1 MLTQSEKKT
10 AQSLKEGFVQVKD
23 RIHVVE
29 EQMKSLNSQT
39 ESLINHLEDLRLQEK
54 NFMGQLKEKYGPGKL
69 NPLNLSYEK
78 L

>member
-1 MLTQSEKKT
+1 MLTQTEKKT
-10 AQSLKEGFVQVKD
+10 AQSLKKEFVQVKD
-23 RIHVVE
+23 RIHLVE

-54 NFMGQLKEKYGPGKL
+54 NFMDQLKEKYGPGKL
-69 NPLNLSYEK
+69 NPLTLSYEK